1 MKIISFAAI
10 KGGVGKTTLCY
21 NWGEFLARKL
31 NKKVLFIDMDN
42 QCSLTQTFNA
52 YDVDNNIGNIFH
64 DEDAAPITIEE
75 NVDIISGNANL
86 DNYEAL
92 IENRTNKNMLLFLW
106 MARHDEALQK
116 YDYVLIDC
124 HPDLGTAT
132 KNAIIVSHAIFS
144 PLLPN
149 QYSYDSRENI
159 EVRLENL
166 KKEAVD
172 YNTGNSYVTAELMFL
187 LNRVRM
193 NTHSSRELVE
203 NSKGDDAIIATIPE
217 RELFNKSTFIEE
229 GAERATPLIEMEEDK
244 KVYQRNQNFFKDID
258 KTFINMKEKV
268 DTL

>member
-21 NWGEFLARKL
+21 NWGEFLARKI

-64 DEDAAPITIEE
+64 DDDVAPIKIED

-92 IENRTNKNMLLFLW
+92 IENKTNKNMLLFLW
-106 MARHDEALQK
+106 MAQHDDVIQK
-116 YDYVLIDC
+116 YDYILIDC
-124 HPDLGTAT
+124 HPDLGIAT
-132 KNAIIVSHAIFS
+132 KNAIVVSHAIFS

-166 KKEAVD
+166 KKEAID

-203 NSKGDDAIIATIPE
+203 NSKGDEAIIATIPE

-229 GAERATPLIEMEEDK
+229 DAERATPLVEMEENK
-244 KVYQRNQNFFKDID
+244 KIYQRNQNFFKDID